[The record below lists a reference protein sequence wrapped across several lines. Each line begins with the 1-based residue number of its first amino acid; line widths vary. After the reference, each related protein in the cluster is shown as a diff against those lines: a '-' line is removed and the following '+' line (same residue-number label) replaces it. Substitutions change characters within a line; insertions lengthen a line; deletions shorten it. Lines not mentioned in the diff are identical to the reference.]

1 MSLASLGISHG
12 STTHAHSIFKHFR
25 THDLY
30 QFIGNHGNFSAVKAA
45 NPFLIRAHSL
55 RSCLIMSGDSR
66 KDFLL
71 ATIGNFFGYSTT
83 DGAISHIADSRELN
97 TFLDDGSCSVL
108 ATHAELTQDVKLI
121 QVYNNIE
128 AEATT
133 DNWLVFFKLEPCCI
147 TPENLHTNI
156 FVSSV
161 LDSPID
167 TLYHSVQKVF
177 APILLK
183 DARWSKN
190 IDPKIQHLLTELEA
204 GLGSTLRRHGKVG
217 VALEKSG
224 NSTGLQLSGILTPSD
239 EFQYWAEASMSSSK
253 LTSRERAQFFQESF
267 QPIVTEFA
275 NLDALSFTD
284 VLELVEVTQDTL
296 DDLWKQ
302 SEHSP
307 PYPEERM
314 RHLLE
319 IISSSFGRYV
329 QRKLADLDVWRSQFT
344 QVRCCLQ
351 DGLNICEKWSSAAD
365 LLTSQ
370 FWKQYALHP
379 WKGGT
384 FVSAILLQLTL
395 RLEEVMAL
403 RVLHEQLLH
412 LLSPS
417 EQQEFNLANAFA
429 PFAGEYFCTCT

>member
-1 MSLASLGISHG
+1 
-12 STTHAHSIFKHFR
+12 
-25 THDLY
+25 
-30 QFIGNHGNFSAVKAA
+30 
-45 NPFLIRAHSL
+45 
-55 RSCLIMSGDSR
+55 MSGDSR

-71 ATIGNFFGYSTT
+71 ATIGNFFGYATN
-83 DGAISHIADSRELN
+83 DGAVSHIADSRELN
-97 TFLDDGSCSVL
+97 TFLDDGSCSIL

-121 QVYNNIE
+121 QVYNSIE

-161 LDSPID
+161 LDSPVD
-167 TLYHSVQKVF
+167 TLYHSVQKIY

-183 DARWSKN
+183 DARWSKS
-190 IDPKIQHLLTELEA
+190 IDPKIQLLLTELEA

-217 VALEKSG
+217 VAQDKGGSSSAAIME
-224 NSTGLQLSGILTPSD
+224 LSGILTPSD
-239 EFQYWAEASMSSSK
+239 EFQFWAEASMSSSK

-275 NLDALSFTD
+275 NLDALSFSD

-296 DDLWKQ
+296 DDIWKQ
-302 SEHSP
+302 TDHAP
-307 PYPEERM
+307 PYPENRM

-329 QRKLADLDVWRSQFT
+329 QRKLSNLDVWKGQFP
-344 QVRCCLQ
+344 QVRSCLQ
-351 DGLNICEKWSSAAD
+351 EGLSICEKWSSATD
-365 LLTSQ
+365 MLTSQ
-370 FWKQYALHP
+370 FWKNYALHP
-379 WKGGT
+379 WKGGV
-384 FVSAILLQLTL
+384 FVSATLLQLTL

-403 RVLHEQLLH
+403 RVLFEQLLH
-412 LLSPS
+412 LLSSS
-417 EQQEFNLANAFA
+417 EQQEFNLSNAFA
-429 PFAGEYFCTCT
+429 PFAGEKYSQN

>member
-1 MSLASLGISHG
+1 M
-12 STTHAHSIFKHFR
+12 
-25 THDLY
+25 
-30 QFIGNHGNFSAVKAA
+30 
-45 NPFLIRAHSL
+45 
-55 RSCLIMSGDSR
+55 
-66 KDFLL
+66 
-71 ATIGNFFGYSTT
+71 
-83 DGAISHIADSRELN
+83 
-97 TFLDDGSCSVL
+97 
-108 ATHAELTQDVKLI
+108 
-121 QVYNNIE
+121 
-128 AEATT
+128 
-133 DNWLVFFKLEPCCI
+133 
-147 TPENLHTNI
+147 PENLHTNI

-167 TLYHSVQKVF
+167 TLYHAVQKVF
-177 APILLK
+177 APVLLK

-217 VALEKSG
+217 VAQEKSG
-224 NSTGLQLSGILTPSD
+224 SSSTGLQLSGILTPSD

-253 LTSRERAQFFQESF
+253 LTTRERAQFFQESF

-302 SEHSP
+302 SDHSP
-307 PYPEERM
+307 PYPEDRM

-329 QRKLADLDVWRSQFT
+329 QRKLADLDVWRGQFT
-344 QVRCCLQ
+344 QVRSCLQ

-370 FWKQYALHP
+370 FWKQYTLHP

-384 FVSAILLQLTL
+384 FVSASLLQLTL

-403 RVLHEQLLH
+403 RMLHEQLLH

-429 PFAGEYFCTCT
+429 PFAGECFPKCTCVHVYLCMIDGPRLVCTPICSVSIHACNSCKTLIGVHGRMHPNKGLATVCFFLAYDPLSALAYPMITHTPLVASNFPIKNFGC

>member
-1 MSLASLGISHG
+1 
-12 STTHAHSIFKHFR
+12 
-25 THDLY
+25 
-30 QFIGNHGNFSAVKAA
+30 
-45 NPFLIRAHSL
+45 
-55 RSCLIMSGDSR
+55 MSGDSR

-71 ATIGNFFGYSTT
+71 ATIGNFFGYATT
-83 DGAISHIADSRELN
+83 DGAVSHIIDSRELN
-97 TFLDDGSCSVL
+97 NFLDDGSCSVL
-108 ATHAELTQDVKLI
+108 ATRAELTQDVKLI
-121 QVYNNIE
+121 QVYNGIE

-133 DNWLVFFKLEPCCI
+133 DSWLIFFKLEPCCI

-204 GLGSTLRRHGKVG
+204 GLGSTLRRYGKTG
-217 VALEKSG
+217 LSLDNSG
-224 NSTGLQLSGILTPSD
+224 GGLQLSGILTPSD
-239 EFQYWAEASMSSSK
+239 EFQYWVEVSMSSSK
-253 LTSRERAQFFQESF
+253 LASRERAQFFQESF

-275 NLDALSFTD
+275 NLDALSFSD
-284 VLELVEVTQDTL
+284 ALELVEITQDTL

-302 SEHSP
+302 SDHSP
-307 PYPEERM
+307 PYPEDRM

-329 QRKLADLDVWRSQFT
+329 QRKLAELDIWRGQFT
-344 QVRCCLQ
+344 QVRTRLQ
-351 DGLNICEKWSSAAD
+351 DGLNICEKWSSATD

-379 WKGGT
+379 WKGGV
-384 FVSAILLQLTL
+384 FVSSTLLQLTL
-395 RLEEVMAL
+395 RLEEVMGL
-403 RVLHEQLLH
+403 RALHEQLLR
-412 LLSPS
+412 LLSS
-417 EQQEFNLANAFA
+417 EEQREFNLANAFS
-429 PFAGEYFCTCT
+429 PFAGEC

>member
-1 MSLASLGISHG
+1 
-12 STTHAHSIFKHFR
+12 
-25 THDLY
+25 
-30 QFIGNHGNFSAVKAA
+30 
-45 NPFLIRAHSL
+45 
-55 RSCLIMSGDSR
+55 MSGDSR

-71 ATIGNFFGYSTT
+71 TTIGNFFGYATT
-83 DGAISHIADSRELN
+83 DGAISHIVDSLELN

-121 QVYNNIE
+121 QVYNSIE

-177 APILLK
+177 APVLLK

-190 IDPKIQHLLTELEA
+190 IDPKIERLLTELEA

-217 VALEKSG
+217 VAQAKSDS
-224 NSTGLQLSGILTPSD
+224 NTGLQLSGILTPSD
-239 EFQYWAEASMSSSK
+239 EFQYWAEANMSSLK

-302 SEHSP
+302 SDHSP
-307 PYPEERM
+307 PYPEDRM

-329 QRKLADLDVWRSQFT
+329 QRKLADLDVWYGQFT
-344 QVRCCLQ
+344 QVRSCLQ

-379 WKGGT
+379 WKGGPFASGT
-384 FVSAILLQLTL
+384 LLQLTL

-412 LLSPS
+412 LLSSS
-417 EQQEFNLANAFA
+417 EQQEFNLANAFS
-429 PFAGEYFCTCT
+429 PFAGECFNVQYYYKYIYWEMKCDGVGQFKEIKTKMYPLASKKICSYIIYG

>member
-1 MSLASLGISHG
+1 
-12 STTHAHSIFKHFR
+12 
-25 THDLY
+25 
-30 QFIGNHGNFSAVKAA
+30 
-45 NPFLIRAHSL
+45 
-55 RSCLIMSGDSR
+55 MSGDSR

-71 ATIGNFFGYSTT
+71 ATIGNFFGYSNS
-83 DGAISHIADSRELN
+83 DGAVSHIADSRELN
-97 TFLDDGSCSVL
+97 NFLDDGSCSVL

-121 QVYNNIE
+121 QVYNSVE

-183 DARWSKN
+183 DARWSKS

-217 VALEKSG
+217 VALDKSG
-224 NSTGLQLSGILTPSD
+224 SNVQLSGILTPSD
-239 EFQYWAEASMSSSK
+239 EFQYWAETNMSSSK
-253 LTSRERAQFFQESF
+253 LTSRERAQFFQECF

-275 NLDALSFTD
+275 NLDALSFSD
-284 VLELVEVTQDTL
+284 VLEHVEVTQDTL

-302 SEHSP
+302 TDHTP
-307 PYPEERM
+307 PYPEDRM

-329 QRKLADLDVWRSQFT
+329 QRKLADLDIWKGQFP
-344 QVRCCLQ
+344 QVRSHLQ
-351 DGLNICEKWSSAAD
+351 EGLSICEKWSSATD
-365 LLTSQ
+365 MLTSQ

-379 WKGGT
+379 WKGGV
-384 FVSAILLQLTL
+384 FVSASLLQLTL

-412 LLSPS
+412 LLSSS
-417 EQQEFNLANAFA
+417 EQQEFNLANAFT
-429 PFAGEYFCTCT
+429 PFAGEYSALS

>member
-1 MSLASLGISHG
+1 
-12 STTHAHSIFKHFR
+12 
-25 THDLY
+25 
-30 QFIGNHGNFSAVKAA
+30 
-45 NPFLIRAHSL
+45 
-55 RSCLIMSGDSR
+55 MSGDSR

-71 ATIGNFFGYSTT
+71 ATIGNFFGYATT

-108 ATHAELTQDVKLI
+108 ATHAEFTQDVKLI
-121 QVYNNIE
+121 QVYNSIE

-156 FVSSV
+156 FVLSV

-167 TLYHSVQKVF
+167 TLYHTVQKVF
-177 APILLK
+177 APVLLK

-190 IDPKIQHLLTELEA
+190 INPKIQHLLTELEA

-217 VALEKSG
+217 VAQERSLSG
-224 NSTGLQLSGILTPSD
+224 SSSGGLQLSGILTPSD
-239 EFQYWAEASMSSSK
+239 EFQYWAEESISSSK
-253 LTSRERAQFFQESF
+253 LSSRERAQFFQESF

-302 SEHSP
+302 SDHSP
-307 PYPEERM
+307 PYPEVRM

-329 QRKLADLDVWRSQFT
+329 QRKLADLDVWCGQFT
-344 QVRCCLQ
+344 QVRSCLQ

-379 WKGGT
+379 WKGGP
-384 FVSAILLQLTL
+384 FVSATLLQLTL
-395 RLEEVMAL
+395 RLEEVMGL
-403 RVLHEQLLH
+403 RLLHEQLIH
-412 LLSPS
+412 LLSSS

-429 PFAGEYFCTCT
+429 PFAGEYCSVPGKCPWALKHKSQFWPAWALTWDITSICLYRSCYVDP